1 MRYVWFHSYLF
12 KLDASYIIYI
22 SSARNA
28 GEVRWVISNG
38 TTEISL
44 YKINVGN
51 VGDAEVE
58 GEFLFGCVM
67 NLFLFHMM
75 VLLPFYL
82 FGDYEF
88 WSLFKISD
96 KIFWCLFNT
105 FHKSF

>member
-1 MRYVWFHSYLF
+1 MRYAWFHSYLF

-28 GEVRWVISNG
+28 AEVRWVIWNG

-67 NLFLFHMM
+67 NLSLFHMM

-82 FGDYEF
+82 FRDYEF